1 MEWQEDMLEQMA
13 RELGHIAMGEKT
25 YPEYDKNNE
34 EHLQYPT
41 LAHRLKAMEML
52 AKLLASA
59 QGGMSQQKRTVLV
72 DDI

>member
-1 MEWQEDMLEQMA
+1 MEGQEDMLERMA
-13 RELGHIAMGEKT
+13 IELGHIAMGEKT

-52 AKLLASA
+52 AKLLAVIH
-59 QGGMSQQKRTVLV
+59 GGTGQQKRTVLV